1 MFLRDSIAEWRPTDG
16 LELLFIG
23 IGLILTPI
31 VTLTYWRI
39 NKKRELMMKEASEKG
54 IKYAPEELR
63 RLGDRAPDF
72 RYTL

>member
-1 MFLRDSIAEWRPTDG
+1 MHG